1 MATRPATTPP
11 TIAPVGILQ
20 YGMDQKLSYRG
31 TLMNTHDLP
40 AREPLE
46 EEAAELVSGVD
57 VETTC
62 RLLITA

>member
-1 MATRPATTPP
+1 
-11 TIAPVGILQ
+11 
-20 YGMDQKLSYRG
+20 
-31 TLMNTHDLP
+31 MNTHDLP
-40 AREPLE
+40 ARELLE

>member
-20 YGMDQKLSYRG
+20 YGMDQRLSYRG

-40 AREPLE
+40 TREPP
-46 EEAAELVSGVD
+46 EEAAELVTGVD